1 MERLGPLR
9 RLDHERPGRVT
20 ATGLARPRLSESV
33 GQGMLGKLLLDAA
46 TGLVTAI
53 GLALLRLP
61 WRQQANPRTI
71 YLRPRD
77 AREEDV
83 SW

>member
-1 MERLGPLR
+1 
-9 RLDHERPGRVT
+9 
-20 ATGLARPRLSESV
+20 
-33 GQGMLGKLLLDAA
+33 MLCRLLLDAA
-46 TGLVTAI
+46 TGFVMVI

-61 WRQQANPRTI
+61 RRREANPRTI